1 MFKHIGTESKF
12 ESCPKEAAK
21 NFMRFRSK
29 YRKQKK
35 PKKSLRQKMKFW
47 WRVIKTLVIVGVV
60 GAVVLWFY
68 LGRLDKMIEAKF
80 EQPRKWDLPS
90 RVLSDSEHLYPGMD
104 TAKRRLI
111 EKLDRLGYRNV
122 GATISGPGDYATAPT
137 HIDIHLHDFSYPT
150 EEFKGFPVRLTLEGQ
165 VITDITNFKSKDSLS
180 VVKLEPEEI
189 ASIFDE
195 RMEDRTVVALKDV
208 PPILLE
214 AIVLIEDERFF
225 KHHGVDPIGILR
237 AAAANVRA
245 MRIAQ
250 GGSTLTQQL
259 VKNYF
264 LYPKKSILR
273 KLNEMLIAIE
283 IERRHTKGEILEA
296 YINEIYL
303 GQRGASSV
311 SGVAEAAKYYF
322 AKNVNQLTTGECAL
336 LAGMIRLPNEYN
348 PLKHKD
354 NAEARR
360 NFVIKRLSDA
370 GLIDKTEYEKAKAEP
385 IIPPK
390 AVVRVGRAPYFI
402 DFVKQQLKDLY
413 PEAIL
418 QSEGLRIFTTLDM
431 TMQLAAEEV
440 VSKEL
445 GRLEQANAKIL
456 PKDHVEP
463 LQGVLIAMQPGNG
476 YLRALVGGRSYQDS
490 QFNRATQAMRQPGSA
505 FKPFVYLTALDPR
518 SSKTPFTPAS
528 TVDDASFTVESGGKE
543 WSPKNYDK
551 KEHGTVTLRTA
562 IEQSLNIATS
572 KVAIE
577 AGLDRVVETAKKA
590 GIKTPIDPVPSLALG
605 SFEVVPLELAAAYTI
620 FPNGG
625 MLAEPI
631 SIMNVMTDKGDVLE
645 KKTIKMSRVFDAQPV
660 YLTTNLL
667 KGVVE
672 HGTATATR
680 AMGFEGAAAG
690 KTGTTSNYK
699 DAWFVGFTPNFLALT
714 WVGYDDNAVM
724 NMSGARAALPM
735 WVQFMKNV
743 APPSTQD
750 FPSPPDIV
758 LVKIDPATGKLS
770 NGRCPDYIEEA
781 FIEGTEPA
789 EYCDKKPDVEGY

>member
-1 MFKHIGTESKF
+1 MK
-12 ESCPKEAAK
+12 
-21 NFMRFRSK
+21 FRSR

-35 PKKSLRQKMKFW
+35 EKTLRQKARFW
-47 WRVIKTLVIVGVV
+47 WRLVKFAAIAAVIGI
-60 GAVVLWFY
+60 AVLWVY
-68 LGRLDKMIEAKF
+68 TLRLDKMIEEKF
-80 EQPRKWDLPS
+80 EQPRKWNLPS
-90 RVLSDSEHLYPGMD
+90 RVLSDSEYLYPGID
-104 TAKRRLI
+104 TAKRKLI

-122 GATISGPGDYATAPT
+122 GTTIAGPGDYAQSPNN
-137 HIDIHLHDFSYPT
+137 IDIYLHDFSYPL
-150 EEFKGFPVRLTLEGQ
+150 EEFKGFPVRLMLEGQ
-165 VITDITNFKSKDSLS
+165 IITDITNLTAKESLS

-189 ASIFDE
+189 SSIFDE
-195 RMEDRTVVALKDV
+195 RMEDRTVVTLKDV

-214 AIVLIEDERFF
+214 SIVMIEDERFF
-225 KHHGVDPIGILR
+225 KHRGVDPIGILR
-237 AAAANVRA
+237 AALANIRS

-322 AKNVNQLTTGECAL
+322 AKNVNQLTIGECAL

-354 NAEARR
+354 NAQARR
-360 NFVIKRLSDA
+360 NFVLKRLLDA
-370 GLIDKTEYEKAKAEP
+370 GLINNEEYEKAKAEP
-385 IIPPK
+385 IFAPK
-390 AVVRVGRAPYFI
+390 PVVRVGRAPYFI

-413 PEAIL
+413 PQEVL

-431 TMQLAAEEV
+431 TMQLTAEDA
-440 VSKEL
+440 VSKGLEL
-445 GRLEQANAKIL
+445 LEKTNAKIL
-456 PKDHVEP
+456 PKDHAEP
-463 LQGVLIAMQPGNG
+463 LQGALIAMQPGNG

-528 TVDDASFTVESGGKE
+528 TVDDNSFTVQSGGKD
-543 WSPKNYDK
+543 WTPKNYDK
-551 KEHGTVTLRTA
+551 KDHGTVTLRTA
-562 IEQSLNIATS
+562 LEQSLNIATS
-572 KVAIE
+572 KVAID

-590 GIKTPIDPVPSLALG
+590 GISTPIDPVPSLALG
-605 SFEVVPLELAAAYTI
+605 SFEVIPIELAAAYTV

-631 SIMNVMTDKGDVLE
+631 SIMNVMTDKGEVLE

-660 YLTTNLL
+660 YLTTNLM
-667 KGVVE
+667 KGVVD
-672 HGTATATR
+672 HGTAASAR
-680 AMGFEGAAAG
+680 ALGFEGAAAG

-714 WVGYDDNAVM
+714 WVGFDDNAVM

-735 WVQFMKNV
+735 WVQFMKEA
-743 APPSTQD
+743 APPSAQD

-758 LVKIDPATGKLS
+758 LVKIDPVTGKLS
-770 NGRCPDYIEEA
+770 NSHCPDYIEEA

-789 EYCDKKPDVEGY
+789 EHCDKKPDVESY